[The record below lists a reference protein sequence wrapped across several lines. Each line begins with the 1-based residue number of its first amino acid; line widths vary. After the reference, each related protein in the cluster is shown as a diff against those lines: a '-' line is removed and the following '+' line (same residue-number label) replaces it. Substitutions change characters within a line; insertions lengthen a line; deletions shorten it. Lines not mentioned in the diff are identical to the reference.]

1 MTLHNY
7 RLVCANAKLFREGKP
22 CEDCVGTHPWRAV
35 RHRCYRDS
43 ALASFIAA
51 AGIEIPRRL
60 QAWDGVNLFLALTT
74 FAKQRFIAGGLP
86 PERLVVK
93 PNFVDDPGIR
103 ANLPSESRT
112 ILYVGR
118 LSHEKGVR
126 TLLDA
131 WGDSTPQNL
140 ELLIVGDGPLRVDLE
155 ASAPPGVRFVGHLAA
170 EEVGELMLRSRAL
183 AFPSV
188 WYEGQP
194 MVLLEALAAG
204 LPLIVSDL
212 GGLPETV
219 SDTQAAI
226 FAQPGVRSS
235 WARALGRLE
244 DSQWVET
251 AARRARSVYATRY
264 STESAINGLM
274 SAYGTAMGS
283 R

>member
-1 MTLHNY
+1 MYSVICDTSTRMGGTTSHGSRNGGRAENNHRGACDVRVLQIHNHYRQAGGEDTVVRKERELLRAAGHEVVEFIAQNPNGALSATATLLFAAWNPVAARRAVDVVSEYQPDVVHIHNLWWRLTPSIARSLAGVPVVMTLHNY

-103 ANLPSESRT
+103 ANLPSERRT

-126 TLLDA
+126 HCWML
-131 WGDSTPQNL
+131 GVTP
-140 ELLIVGDGPLRVDLE
+140 P
-155 ASAPPGVRFVGHLAA
+155 
-170 EEVGELMLRSRAL
+170 
-183 AFPSV
+183 
-188 WYEGQP
+188 
-194 MVLLEALAAG
+194 
-204 LPLIVSDL
+204 
-212 GGLPETV
+212 
-219 SDTQAAI
+219 
-226 FAQPGVRSS
+226 
-235 WARALGRLE
+235 
-244 DSQWVET
+244 
-251 AARRARSVYATRY
+251 RRTSN
-264 STESAINGLM
+264 S
-274 SAYGTAMGS
+274 
-283 R
+283 